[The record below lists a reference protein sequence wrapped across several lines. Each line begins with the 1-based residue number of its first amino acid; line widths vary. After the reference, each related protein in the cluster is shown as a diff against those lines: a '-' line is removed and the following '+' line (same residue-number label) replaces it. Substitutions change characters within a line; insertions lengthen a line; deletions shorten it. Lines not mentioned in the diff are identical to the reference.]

1 MPRRPQGIGSLDE
14 RPPGSGT
21 WRWRMRSGADPVTG
35 KSRML
40 TATIKAKT
48 RSAAQ
53 KQVQAILADL
63 DEHPATGSSAPLSAV
78 LEDWLRHTEARGR
91 SPHTID
97 SARRCV
103 HNVLVP
109 ALGDVPVGQLTGR
122 QIDAF
127 YDELLAR
134 PVSPATVRR
143 HHAVLSAAL
152 GQAVKWGWIIV
163 NPCSMASPPP
173 VPRKP
178 LVVPGNEEIHAIV
191 RSLTQMNEVYGMAAF
206 LAASTGARRGELCAL
221 RWTDFHDGLLDI
233 SASLWRIGGETGTKS
248 TKSGRERIIP
258 VVGAIA
264 EAMATWYDRCTRLA
278 ETASVTMPLDAYIL
292 SSWPDGT
299 RPINPDSLSS
309 AFSRTAKALDLG
321 HIHFHSLRHFVAT
334 EMLAAGIS
342 PKDAADVL
350 GHANPT
356 MTLNVYAHSTADRQR
371 AAMEAIG
378 RALR

>member
-1 MPRRPQGIGSLDE
+1 MSRRPQGIGSLDE
-14 RPPGSGT
+14 RPPGSGS
-21 WRWRMRSGADPVTG
+21 WRWRMRHGTDPVTG
-35 KSRML
+35 KPRML
-40 TATIKAKT
+40 TRTIKAKT

-53 KQVQAILADL
+53 KQVQAILAEL
-63 DEHPATGSSAPLSAV
+63 DEHPTSGSSAPLSAV
-78 LEDWLRHTEARGR
+78 LEEWLRHTEARGR
-91 SPHTID
+91 SPHTVD

-103 HNVLVP
+103 HNVLIP

-152 GQAVKWGWIIV
+152 SQAVKWGWIDA
-163 NPCSMASPPP
+163 NPCAKASPPA

-178 LVVPGNEEIHAIV
+178 LVVPSPEEIQAIV
-191 RSLTQMNEVYGMAAF
+191 RGLTEMNEVYGMAAF

-221 RWTDFHDGLLDI
+221 RWTDLHDGLLDI
-233 SASLWRIGGETGTKS
+233 SASLWRIAGETGTKS

-258 VVGAIA
+258 VVGVVA
-264 EAMATWYDRCTRLA
+264 EALVAWHERCARLA
-278 ETASVTMPLDAYIL
+278 QTAGVTMPEDAYIL

-309 AFSRTAKALDLG
+309 AFTRTAKALDLG
-321 HIHFHSLRHFVAT
+321 HVHFHSLRHFAAT
-334 EMLAAGIS
+334 EMLAAGVS

-356 MTLNVYAHSTADRQR
+356 MTLNVYAHSTAERQR

-378 RALR
+378 KALK